1 MLQDPKYNHFHTHDD
16 LSDFCTPTYV
26 YSTFD
31 LNYFYLSSKLHL
43 RLHDVCFVNV
53 FDSFIPVTKLK
64 TLNSNLLFWFEHIL
78 C

>member
-26 YSTFD
+26 YSTFA
-31 LNYFYLSSKLHL
+31 
-43 RLHDVCFVNV
+43 

-64 TLNSNLLFWFEHIL
+64 TLKFKSPVLV
-78 C
+78 